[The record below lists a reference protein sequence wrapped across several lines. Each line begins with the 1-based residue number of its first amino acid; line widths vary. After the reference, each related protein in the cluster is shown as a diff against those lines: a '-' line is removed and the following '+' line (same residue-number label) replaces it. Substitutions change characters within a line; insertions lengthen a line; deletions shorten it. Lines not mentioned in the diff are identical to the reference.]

1 MTERMPARRSTAKA
15 STSTG
20 NATANEQMQDPAYKL
35 KRKKNNEAVQRTR
48 EKTKKTAEERKGRI
62 NALKKENIEL
72 VTKIEAEK
80 EKINILR
87 NVIMQGKNKEEQ
99 HQLINEI
106 LNSPEED
113 NDDDLATSPN
123 RND

>member
-1 MTERMPARRSTAKA
+1 MPARSNTAKA

-48 EKTKKTAEERKGRI
+48 EKTKKTAEERRGRI
-62 NALKKENIEL
+62 NALKEENL
-72 VTKIEAEK
+72 QLAARVQAEK
-80 EKINILR
+80 DKIIYLR
-87 NVIMQGKNKEEQ
+87 NLIMQGIKSEEKDP
-99 HQLINEI
+99 IIEEI
-106 LNSPEED
+106 LRSSDED
-113 NDDDLATSPN
+113 NDDDLTTSPN